1 MPARARVRPATVAP
15 SGFSTDRK
23 DSEKRADPRE
33 TSATIRRRMRRT
45 FPILAVVALL
55 LAAPAGASASTT
67 ATAAVAAEAA
77 PASITRVAVVR
88 VNGVRVVRV
97 TLRVTSHTDGIAR
110 LRRDGRTLAFSARVH
125 LMPGTRTLSV
135 RVPRTVRRGSATVRV
150 MLIRSGRT
158 WTLSRSVSLPR
169 P

>member
-1 MPARARVRPATVAP
+1 
-15 SGFSTDRK
+15 
-23 DSEKRADPRE
+23 
-33 TSATIRRRMRRT
+33 MRRT
-45 FPILAVVALL
+45 LPILAVVALL

-97 TLRVTSHTDGIAR
+97 TLRVTRHTDGIAR
-110 LRRDGRTLAFSARVH
+110 LRRNGRTLASSSRVH
-125 LMPGTRTLSV
+125 LMPGSRVLGI
-135 RVPRTVRRGSATVRV
+135 RVPRTVRAGSASVRV
-150 MLIRSGRT
+150 TLIRSGST
-158 WTLSRSVSLPR
+158 WTLSRSISLPR